1 MSRSPT
7 IANCDDVAVT
17 VAVDVEIDAPP
28 APSLQPSPL
37 PAHCRPIVC
46 VYASVPLVLHEHWQ
60 MSWAKD
66 SAQRA
71 PSLAMDPDS
80 SRSRFHGRGEEMVKG
95 AAMETVLLQQ
105 CPPDIAENFAVAVR
119 DMSAA
124 VLEKQHELLARASAD
139 PLELP
144 PPLPLPNGRDF
155 PTSRKREMTGHEAG
169 LQEEVDSAVRRREV
183 IEAEDEYNDRRHY
196 NERSVE
202 DIIKRHSQRQ
212 DLPPSCQSPSPDPP
226 PSSPSS
232 TTFSSSDDGENVG
245 ETGGAR
251 RPRRGVRRGVRRS
264 RKLVENSQTREDV
277 AASKTPKRRK
287 PGKRAL
293 APAAEMSQTA
303 RSILPPPSS
312 AVLLSMQSI
321 RTVYNI
327 RVFTYIYNYVTVST
341 VVGDRDIVTAR
352 CHSRLLYVSPTNS

>member
-7 IANCDDVAVT
+7 IANCDDVAVA

-95 AAMETVLLQQ
+95 AAMETVLLLRQ
-105 CPPDIAENFAVAVR
+105 CLEDIAENFAVALR

-124 VLEKQHELLARASAD
+124 LLEKQHELLARASAD

-169 LQEEVDSAVRRREV
+169 LQEEVDSAVRRRREV

-196 NERSVE
+196 NEGSVE

-212 DLPPSCQSPSPDPP
+212 DLPPSCQSPSPAPP

-232 TTFSSSDDGENVG
+232 STT
-245 ETGGAR
+245 
-251 RPRRGVRRGVRRS
+251 
-264 RKLVENSQTREDV
+264 
-277 AASKTPKRRK
+277 
-287 PGKRAL
+287 
-293 APAAEMSQTA
+293 
-303 RSILPPPSS
+303 
-312 AVLLSMQSI
+312 LL
-321 RTVYNI
+321 
-327 RVFTYIYNYVTVST
+327 
-341 VVGDRDIVTAR
+341 
-352 CHSRLLYVSPTNS
+352 L